1 MNKKKYIYV
10 LLCQLLVLITLFLSA
25 VIFYLASRQGNDG
38 VTLQIFGEGDDGAF
52 YWEQA
57 QNVKQG
63 LDWIRT
69 SIYPLVVGYI
79 LKIFNTDN
87 VYVIRLFNSL
97 GFILLAYNC
106 MKLIRVQY
114 DGQPDLFQ
122 EKYYTDSKIWTLI
135 FLMCYLSLQTN
146 VHISILRDIWIY
158 LLYIQNIV
166 IGIRIL
172 FHKEK
177 KPLTWLV
184 WFATLWLLGEF
195 RAYILVSYIL
205 SVAIYFA
212 YRLMSRRNQIRPFII
227 LAIVLLGV
235 YYTFFMDFTV
245 PIVEKSLRDALE
257 YRNSYVEGFG
267 GGSQMGISLTQPNY
281 LFFLFNYIRSFIG
294 NLIGPLPWQVNSVG
308 TLLVFLVEAIPMLYV
323 LITIFRKLSLLTNE
337 QVFIMFHALVW
348 IGLIAVSNDNVGT
361 GTRLRPVAWILFF
374 VTFAVVYFK
383 DQYQK
388 EIKGDAL

>member
-1 MNKKKYIYV
+1 
-10 LLCQLLVLITLFLSA
+10 
-25 VIFYLASRQGNDG
+25 
-38 VTLQIFGEGDDGAF
+38 
-52 YWEQA
+52 
-57 QNVKQG
+57 
-63 LDWIRT
+63 
-69 SIYPLVVGYI
+69 
-79 LKIFNTDN
+79 
-87 VYVIRLFNSL
+87 
-97 GFILLAYNC
+97 
-106 MKLIRVQY
+106 
-114 DGQPDLFQ
+114 
-122 EKYYTDSKIWTLI
+122 
-135 FLMCYLSLQTN
+135 MCYLSLQTN

-158 LLYIQNIV
+158 LLYIQNMV
-166 IGIRIL
+166 LGIRIL

-177 KPLTWLV
+177 QPLIWLL

-205 SVAIYFA
+205 AVAIYFA
-212 YRLMSRRNQIRPFII
+212 YRLMSRRNQIRPFVI

-235 YYTFFMDFTV
+235 YYTFFMDYTV

-308 TLLVFLVEAIPMLYV
+308 TILVFLVETIPMFYV
-323 LITIFRKLSLLTNE
+323 LVFIFRKLSHLTNE

-388 EIKGDAL
+388 EMKVKPYENSLSE